1 MVELLKD
8 KNGFFYNH
16 VYGSSQEHYY
26 QSFKDTKNEERTF
39 NARLS
44 EGLRLYLTNKY
55 GGVYLDFDM
64 EFPNPIPDIVVNR

>member
-16 VYGSSQEHYY
+16 VYGSSQENYY